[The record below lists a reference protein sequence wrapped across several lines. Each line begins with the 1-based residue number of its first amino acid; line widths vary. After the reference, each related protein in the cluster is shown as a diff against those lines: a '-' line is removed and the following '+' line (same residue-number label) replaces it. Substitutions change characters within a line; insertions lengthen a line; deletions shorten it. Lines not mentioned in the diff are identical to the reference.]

1 MAVATAVCAAVVF
14 QGEVVVVV
22 VVMVHRSM
30 VVPVPVADYVDRM
43 CVLQLVFAL
52 VALLANAMISKRTN
66 ILLFGTGF
74 GFDFVSY

>member
-14 QGEVVVVV
+14 QGEVVVV